1 MRPKLLRGH
10 EKPITIVKFN
20 FDGDLLFTG
29 ASEKR
34 INLWYSLSGERVG
47 SYETGSA
54 VRTLD
59 VTNDSKYLVSGCTG
73 GDLEFFTVDGG
84 QRLGG
89 FKVDAIIHTVQLS
102 YGDKKLLVVSIYFI
116 KNR

>member
-34 INLWYSLSGERVG
+34 INLWYAMSGERLG
-47 SYETGSA
+47 SFETKSA

-59 VTNDSKYLVSGCTG
+59 VTNDSQFMISGCTG
-73 GDLEFFTVDGG
+73 GDLEIFRVDGG
-84 QRLGG
+84 QLLGG
-89 FKVDAIIHTVQLS
+89 FKIDARIYTVQLA
-102 YGDKKLLVVSIYFI
+102 YGDKKLLVVSENI
-116 KNR
+116 KS